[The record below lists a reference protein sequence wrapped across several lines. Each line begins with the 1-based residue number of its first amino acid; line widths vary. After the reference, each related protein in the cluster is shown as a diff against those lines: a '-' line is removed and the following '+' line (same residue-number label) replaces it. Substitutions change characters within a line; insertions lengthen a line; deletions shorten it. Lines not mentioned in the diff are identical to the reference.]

1 MTNQEA
7 FQIIGERAEK
17 IADMASIK
25 AKCDK
30 MYKSGKTE
38 EQIKNYVYLLAIGT
52 LLGIGE

>member
-38 EQIKNYVYLLAIGT
+38 EQIKNYVYLLAIRT